1 MKKNKI
7 IKAAA
12 ITFGCLA
19 FIAAAGSFAMGGYV
33 ANRILHQNDG
43 NDTHDNSIKQL
54 ELWGYD
60 LETFNNTYTGIEIT
74 ATASDGNEVPATLF
88 EQEGADECVVLV
100 HGAGGD
106 RVCTYPL
113 AEQYLQ
119 RGYDVIAI
127 DQRGSGFNPDGR
139 VTFGINEQLDVA
151 AMVAYARQVLGDTGV
166 IVHGQSMGAQTT
178 AVYASNVEA
187 GSVEAADAVIC
198 DSPVPGMELIL
209 REMFGDGDVDCFTA
223 RYLTGTSKFYMNLVY
238 GIDYDD
244 ADTIEVVRNDNIP
257 TMIIVSDHDEVCLP
271 DQVTAV
277 YGNIACGETSIM
289 HMDSAHIEG
298 VIDNP
303 EGYMEGVT
311 EFLVSVGL

>member
-1 MKKNKI
+1 
-7 IKAAA
+7 
-12 ITFGCLA
+12 
-19 FIAAAGSFAMGGYV
+19 
-33 ANRILHQNDG
+33 
-43 NDTHDNSIKQL
+43 
-54 ELWGYD
+54 
-60 LETFNNTYTGIEIT
+60 
-74 ATASDGNEVPATLF
+74 
-88 EQEGADECVVLV
+88 
-100 HGAGGD
+100 
-106 RVCTYPL
+106 
-113 AEQYLQ
+113 
-119 RGYDVIAI
+119 
-127 DQRGSGFNPDGR
+127 
-139 VTFGINEQLDVA
+139 
-151 AMVAYARQVLGDTGV
+151 
-166 IVHGQSMGAQTT
+166 
-178 AVYASNVEA
+178 
-187 GSVEAADAVIC
+187 
-198 DSPVPGMELIL
+198 MELIL

-277 YGNIACGETSIM
+277 YGNIACGQTSIM